1 MESNKL
7 LIGVQFIYLKNGTY
21 EHLEFELYVLRDILF
36 YQLLDGIQYGMKKK
50 IKESDTQK
58 EMFMKCNE
66 IFEKCI
72 CSKRQ
77 LYNGEN
83 YWDRIT
89 FTSFDDVVLDENSKS
104 FKTRF

>member
-72 CSKRQ
+72 CSK
-77 LYNGEN
+77 
-83 YWDRIT
+83 IPI
-89 FTSFDDVVLDENSKS
+89 V
-104 FKTRF
+104 